1 MTKLG
6 PPICS
11 VIEQCQQNIKDLK
24 KRWARIMQDHT
35 ETSWAH
41 RSFACIGLFG
51 GCSVTLF
58 YKQQKTKDFERN
70 NIDLVV
76 TLLIVK

>member
-1 MTKLG
+1 M
-6 PPICS
+6 
-11 VIEQCQQNIKDLK
+11 
-24 KRWARIMQDHT
+24 MQDHT